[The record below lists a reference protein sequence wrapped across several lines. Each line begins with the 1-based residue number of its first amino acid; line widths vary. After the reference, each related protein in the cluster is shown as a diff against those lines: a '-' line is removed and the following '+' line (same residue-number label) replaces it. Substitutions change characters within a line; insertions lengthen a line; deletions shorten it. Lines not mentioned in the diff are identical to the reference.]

1 MCVCIYVYITHA
13 HPHTHDIQS
22 MRDVFDL
29 LAQAQQ
35 HARDVH
41 DERAIDVNG
50 QIADG
55 VEQILLENHQLEMAL
70 TRKHAELAA
79 AESGHVKTC
88 NAILDRIAAEAIDS

>member
-1 MCVCIYVYITHA
+1 MILCFPFDIYQIYESAYVQEMEGLH
-13 HPHTHDIQS
+13 
-22 MRDVFDL
+22 
-29 LAQAQQ
+29 
-35 HARDVH
+35 
-41 DERAIDVNG
+41 G